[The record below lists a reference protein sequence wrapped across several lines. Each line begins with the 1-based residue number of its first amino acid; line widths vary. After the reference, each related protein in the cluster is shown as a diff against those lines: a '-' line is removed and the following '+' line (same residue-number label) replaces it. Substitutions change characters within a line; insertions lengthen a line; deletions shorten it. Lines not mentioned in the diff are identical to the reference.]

1 MLRSSLEVVFEMKL
15 PEEVKRLFEA
25 QSIVAFGTAD
35 KEGKPNVVPI
45 VWKTILN
52 DETVLLL
59 DNYMKM
65 SKQNVME
72 NANVCISFWDPK
84 TNEAYKIKGIGTYHA
99 DGTIYDAGKKFMQ
112 SKKPKS
118 APRGVVEVKVTEAYT
133 IRPGSKAGEKL

>member
-15 PEEVKRLFEA
+15 PEEVKKLFEA

-35 KEGKPNVVPI
+35 KGGKPNVVPI
-45 VWKTILN
+45 AWKTILN

-65 SKQNVME
+65 SKQDVME

-99 DGTIYDAGKKFMQ
+99 EGSIYDAGKKFMQ
-112 SKKPKS
+112 SKKPES
-118 APRGVVEVKVTEAYT
+118 APRGVVEVKVTEAYN
-133 IRPGSKAGEKL
+133 IKPGPEAGKKI